1 MIKGIPFTINF
12 TDPTLPGKVKF
23 QIQPNTSDGPIYP
36 TSDTPDSS
44 ATTINTSLVLPGMG
58 LVQYGQRVNN
68 DLVYLLENF
77 AGGTPP
83 TNPTIGQQW
92 YKYTADAKIMCVWD
106 GNSWV
111 TVGGDGAVA
120 EVYEYNL
127 LVSLINT
134 VLGGGSTTGYYV
146 EAFAIDGYVI

>member
-12 TDPTLPGKVKF
+12 TDPTLPGKTKF

-44 ATTINTSLVLPGMG
+44 ATTIHTSLVLPGMG
-58 LVQYGQRVNN
+58 LVQYGQRVDN

-77 AGGTPP
+77 AGRFPP
-83 TNPTIGQQW
+83 TAPTIGQQW
-92 YKYTADAKIMCVWD
+92 YEVTGDKKIMRVWD
-106 GNSWV
+106 GNNWV
-111 TVGGDGAVA
+111 AVGGDGAVA

-127 LVSLINT
+127 LATLINT
-134 VLGGGSTTGYYV
+134 VLGGTTTGYYV
-146 EAFAIDGYVI
+146 QAYAADGYVI